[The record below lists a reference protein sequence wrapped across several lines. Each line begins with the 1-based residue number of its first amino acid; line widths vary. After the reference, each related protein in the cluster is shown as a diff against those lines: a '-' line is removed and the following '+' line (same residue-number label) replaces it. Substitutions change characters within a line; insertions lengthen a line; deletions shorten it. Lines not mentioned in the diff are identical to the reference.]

1 MNTTNK
7 PIQSPLMSV
16 AKDSPVTIL
25 EKRRATVGLPLNE
38 QRQAIR
44 SLGGIM
50 CDCPMPTPMGPAGW
64 CSFCGVK
71 GPQFETQLRLA
82 ELNGKRPHDAGT
94 TDATTEQIEEEDDAG
109 NPLLDSNGYVDWSKA
124 FEAAPVTVP
133 WIVEPFIEEGM
144 THALWGIP
152 GDGKSVFVLE
162 TVVHKVL
169 KKHPVLYVDS
179 ENHLLQII
187 VPRLKSFG
195 MTPEDLG
202 NLRFRSFKEME
213 PLDTPAGGKEL
224 LSYALESN
232 AALVVIDTT
241 SRFIGGEENSADTF
255 LRFYNHTMMLLK
267 RNNIASLRL
276 DHPGKDTTKG
286 TRGSSAKYGDID
298 YEFQITDEGTT
309 RKLTCTKSRT
319 GNVEKGKEIL
329 LRKHGITD
337 DNPHFF
343 HEWDYKPAQDPDVA
357 LLESLGIPADAGR
370 RKVQEMLKAAGKK
383 MSSERIDAAQAL
395 RQKIFEADD
404 SGTGSLFVPEDV
416 PEHDLG

>member
-1 MNTTNK
+1 MNTTFAEHFQASHPDLNAITCDCSPEK
-7 PIQSPLMSV
+7 NNHVTMPI
-16 AKDSPVTIL
+16 SPVGSC
-25 EKRRATVGLPLNE
+25 E
-38 QRQAIR
+38 
-44 SLGGIM
+44 
-50 CDCPMPTPMGPAGW
+50 
-64 CSFCGVK
+64 FCGK
-71 GPQFETQLRLA
+71 TGPLYHQALEHA
-82 ELNGKRPHDAGT
+82 KLNGRDHSAEVIDFPQPYSEPWWEDKKFTGDDAG
-94 TDATTEQIEEEDDAG
+94 QG
-109 NPLLDSNGYVDWSKA
+109 NPLLDSKGYVDWGKA
-124 FEAAPVTVP
+124 FAAAPVTVP

-169 KKHPVLYVDS
+169 GKHPVLYVDS
-179 ENHLLQII
+179 ENHLLKVI
-187 VPRLKSFG
+187 VPRLISFG
-195 MTPEDLG
+195 MTPEDLV

-255 LRFYNHTMMLLK
+255 LRFYNHTMMGLK
-267 RNNIASLRL
+267 RNDIASLRL
-276 DHPGKDTTKG
+276 DHPGKDTSRG

-319 GNVEKGKEIL
+319 GNVDKGKEIL
-329 LRKHGITD
+329 LRKHGITE
-337 DNPHFF
+337 DNPHFY

-357 LLESLGIPADAGR
+357 LLESLGIPAEAGR
-370 RKVQEMLKAAGKK
+370 RKVQEMLKAAGKT
-383 MSSERIDAAQAL
+383 MGSPRIDAAQAL
-395 RQKIFEADD
+395 RRKIFESDD

-416 PEHDLG
+416 PEHDHG